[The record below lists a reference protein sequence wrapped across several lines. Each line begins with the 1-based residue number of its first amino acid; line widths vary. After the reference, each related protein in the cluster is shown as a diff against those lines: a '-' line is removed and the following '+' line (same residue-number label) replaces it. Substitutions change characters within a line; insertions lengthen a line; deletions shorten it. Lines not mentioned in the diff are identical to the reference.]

1 MRLLTIHNLAY
12 LQRLMAELRD
22 AIDEGRLRRGRR
34 RGARAAPWELAAPC
48 AQLALR
54 DAASRLVQGLRPAG
68 APAPAPTT
76 R

>member
-22 AIDEGRLRRGRR
+22 AIDDGPPRRGRR
-34 RGARAAPWELAAPC
+34 RGPRRRRAVGAGSVDEL
-48 AQLALR
+48 
-54 DAASRLVQGLRPAG
+54 QGLRGAPAG
-68 APAPAPTT
+68 APGPAPTT